1 MDGFKRF
8 TRAVFLAVQK
18 VLVPCCLFL
27 AYIFGVGAMAAL
39 DRVFRFLPRQSA
51 AGKSFWKETARGGSE
66 LEDAAEQS

>member
-1 MDGFKRF
+1 MDRFKRL

-39 DRVFRFLPRQSA
+39 DRVFRFLPRRNG
-51 AGKSFWKETARGGSE
+51 AGNSFWKETARGASDA
-66 LEDAAEQS
+66 EDAAEQS